1 MSPSRGGF
9 GSASESEDENT
20 EGAVCSPRG
29 FRTSFFLRF
38 GGGEAI
44 VIEEME
50 KAVENAPCQ
59 LTTAW
64 VDPTSGGG
72 KKIEDPYYSEI

>member
-1 MSPSRGGF
+1 MSPSGGGF

-44 VIEEME
+44 VIEE
-50 KAVENAPCQ
+50 
-59 LTTAW
+59 
-64 VDPTSGGG
+64 
-72 KKIEDPYYSEI
+72 IERRCGWIQRGEAMGEGRRLFRGLE